1 MPDVIVHLE
10 TKNSLFL
17 IEVVTSYGSIDIK
30 RHNELKGLFRG
41 VSLNPIFG
49 TVFSFRKVMVK
60 CLHNIG
66 CSSFDRQRTG
76 SPHPYNGEHL
86 LDLSE
91 R

>member
-41 VSLNPIFG
+41 VSLNSIFV
-49 TVFSFRKVMVK
+49 TVFSF
-60 CLHNIG
+60 
-66 CSSFDRQRTG
+66 
-76 SPHPYNGEHL
+76 
-86 LDLSE
+86 
-91 R
+91 